1 MLANQ
6 LIEKNITMQF
16 LTKETVMQSGD
27 VDDWHQHPWH
37 QIIFPVSGLLQSNI
51 GEKHFIVPHNG
62 LLFIPAG
69 QRHKSIA
76 ITQTHFLAL
85 YLNPHAAT
93 QYLNEDKS
101 GLVTPF
107 LKALILQLFEVE
119 TALLTE
125 EMIRHLL
132 VVLRDQLMLSK
143 CFAIPLLIPKDRRL
157 QSVFLLL
164 KNQPDVNLTLTQCAL
179 KVGAST
185 RTLSRLCSN
194 EFQLSFSL
202 WRQHIRLVLSLQL
215 LADNKSIQNIA
226 LDLGYQSSSAYI
238 YAFKGVFMQTPSQ
251 YRKNNRQV

>member
-6 LIEKNITMQF
+6 LIEKSITMQF

-27 VDDWHQHPWH
+27 VDDWHEHPWH

-51 GEKHFIVPHNG
+51 GEKNFIVPHNG

-69 QRHKSIA
+69 RRHKSIA

-107 LKALILQLFEVE
+107 LKALILQLFEAE

-125 EMIRHLL
+125 EMISHLL
-132 VVLRDQLMLSK
+132 VVLRDQLTLATP
-143 CFAIPLLIPKDRRL
+143 FEIPLLITKDRRL
-157 QSVFLLL
+157 QGVFLLL
-164 KNQPDVNLTLTQCAL
+164 KNQPDLNLTLAKWAL
-179 KVGAST
+179 KVGASS

-194 EFQLSFSL
+194 EFEMSFAL
-202 WRQHIRLVLSLQL
+202 WRQHLRLVLSLQL
-215 LADNKSIQNIA
+215 LVENKAIQDIA

-238 YAFKGVFMQTPSQ
+238 YAFKRVFMQTPSQ
-251 YRKNNRQV
+251 YRKNNRQA